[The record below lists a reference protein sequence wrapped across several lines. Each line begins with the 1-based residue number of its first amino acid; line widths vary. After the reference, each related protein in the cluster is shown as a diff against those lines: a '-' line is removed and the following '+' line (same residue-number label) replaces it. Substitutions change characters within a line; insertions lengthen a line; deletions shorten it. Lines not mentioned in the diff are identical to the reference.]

1 MSNTVEYCR
10 ILCILGHFWAIFTC
24 FLHYST
30 LTNKN
35 TNNYS
40 FWFDFYDLN
49 QIIIR
54 FDSSVFDIIRLF
66 IANHVE
72 LFASFRFVSLRFT
85 IRITSFLTR
94 FDSSQD
100 TVSMYSFRAQIE
112 SQKPLFAQ
120 AYIIYSTTQLYKPHC
135 NLLQYQLTS
144 LTYGGVRALIGN
156 RPR

>member
-10 ILCILGHFWAIFTC
+10 IVCILGHFWAIFTC

-72 LFASFRFVSLRFT
+72 LFASFRFVSLRFASFYDSNHLFFDSFRFVSGYSLYVFDSGTNRITKTT
-85 IRITSFLTR
+85 IRPSLVLMLFNYLY
-94 FDSSQD
+94 SSGKSYP
-100 TVSMYSFRAQIE
+100 TWMS
-112 SQKPLFAQ
+112 
-120 AYIIYSTTQLYKPHC
+120 C
-135 NLLQYQLTS
+135 
-144 LTYGGVRALIGN
+144 
-156 RPR
+156 

>member
-10 ILCILGHFWAIFTC
+10 IVCILGHFWAIFTC

-40 FWFDFYDLN
+40 FWFDFSDLN

-66 IANHVE
+66 IANHVK
-72 LFASFRFVSLRFT
+72 LFASFRFVLWFESPLFWLVSIRLRIQPLCIRFGHESNHKNHYSPKLT
-85 IRITSFLTR
+85 IRQPLGGEILRVEPTERWGCRPFCL
-94 FDSSQD
+94 D
-100 TVSMYSFRAQIE
+100 TDPCF
-112 SQKPLFAQ
+112 
-120 AYIIYSTTQLYKPHC
+120 
-135 NLLQYQLTS
+135 
-144 LTYGGVRALIGN
+144 
-156 RPR
+156 

>member
-1 MSNTVEYCR
+1 MSNTVEYCQ
-10 ILCILGHFWAIFTC
+10 IVWILGHFWAIFTC

-54 FDSSVFDIIRLF
+54 FDSSVFVIIRLF
-66 IANHVE
+66 IANHVK
-72 LFASFRFVSLRFT
+72 LFASFRFVSLRFA
-85 IRITSFLTR
+85 IRITSFLTC

-100 TVSMYSFRAQIE
+100 TASMYSIRARIE
-112 SQKPLFAQ
+112 SQKPLFAR
-120 AYIIYSTTQLYKPHC
+120 AYRHAAFISNNWETET
-135 NLLQYQLTS
+135 
-144 LTYGGVRALIGN
+144 
-156 RPR
+156 